1 MDKIYFLLL
10 QILLSSNNND
20 MYGTV
25 SRSFANFKKFARH
38 VSDDIRNMPTY
49 HPDYLDKAILV
60 HFKHYPSIEAVP
72 ERVSQHVMNKVKN
85 FIVLIASDINDHF
98 PGEIHG

>member
-10 QILLSSNNND
+10 QILLSSTNYD

-38 VSDDIRNMPTY
+38 VSDDIRNIPTY
-49 HPDYLDKAILV
+49 HPDYLDKKILV
-60 HFKHYPSIEAVP
+60 HFKHYPSIEDVP
-72 ERVSQHVMNKVKN
+72 ERVDQHVMNKVN
-85 FIVLIASDINDHF
+85 YIILYMLLFSIPPL
-98 PGEIHG
+98 